1 MSRLS
6 KARVAHE
13 AARFFSTVL
22 SPLLMPTYGVFLLLW
37 ISPLCLKPLGE
48 RFKLLLITLGVT
60 SVLPMMIIAV
70 LHNLNIINNKRLD
83 RRKERLVPYIF
94 GTLCYLGAASYMAY
108 VHEPSWLV
116 MFLGGGAL
124 ACAIS
129 ALVNVW
135 WKISAHSAGIAG
147 VLALIWNLRAM
158 HLEVVS
164 SATWFGL
171 LLFTLLLCGVVGTSR
186 LVLRRHTLGQVLAGW
201 ANGFVCVTL
210 LMRLFG

>member
-22 SPLLMPTYGVFLLLW
+22 SPLLMPSYGVFLMLW
-37 ISPLCLKPLGE
+37 ISPLCLKPVGE
-48 RFKLLLITLGVT
+48 RFKLLLITLGIT
-60 SVLPMMIIAV
+60 CVLPMMIIAV

-94 GTLCYLGAASYMAY
+94 GTLCYLGAACYMAY

-124 ACAIS
+124 ACAVS
-129 ALVNVW
+129 TLVNVW

-147 VLALIWNLRAM
+147 VLALIWNLRVM

-164 SATWFGL
+164 SATWFLL
-171 LLFTLLLCGVVGTSR
+171 LLFTLLLCGMVGTAR

-201 ANGFVCVTL
+201 ANGFLCVTL